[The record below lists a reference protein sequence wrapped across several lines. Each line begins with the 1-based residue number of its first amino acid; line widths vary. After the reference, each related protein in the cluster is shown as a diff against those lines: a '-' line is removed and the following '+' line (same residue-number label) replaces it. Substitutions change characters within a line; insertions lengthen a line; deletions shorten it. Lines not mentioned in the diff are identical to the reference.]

1 MLKLVLQFLILL
13 SVNIGIDMR
22 LFSPTGMFRQVFGTV
37 APGVESVKERQ
48 TGLMMKTIDSKQT
61 SSKLQQGLR
70 NRQSQFE
77 EDLLSGNIYETAKNR
92 LANSPVRKWMDSQD
106 SIRRDQENKAADFN
120 LKEELYGKKGS
131 SNDKVVDWS
140 HYNDDIPEEG
150 YTRNS
155 GGAPKAVQQSII
167 KKIIEVGRTLQA
179 TDEEIAYSLATARY
193 ESGFNPYAAAK
204 KSSAYGLGQFIR
216 KTGKFYNLNQ
226 ENRDDVNM
234 QAQAL
239 VEHTMDNFRT
249 ASNKNYSKAHVYALH
264 HDGPSLNKDGLS
276 KSREHI
282 MPYIPK
288 YLKIVEGYR
297 PYDPAI

>member
-1 MLKLVLQFLILL
+1 MP
-13 SVNIGIDMR
+13 
-22 LFSPTGMFRQVFGTV
+22 LFSPTSMFRQILGTV
-37 APGVESVKERQ
+37 APNVASTDERQ
-48 TGLMMKTIDSKQT
+48 YGLMSPTKQQSKKINAQALERT
-61 SSKLQQGLR
+61 NQLR
-70 NRQSQFE
+70 E
-77 EDLLSGNIYETAKNR
+77 EMLSGSIWNSANNR

-106 SIRRDQENKAADFN
+106 SIRQDKENKAADFN

-131 SNDKVVDWS
+131 SNDDVVDWS
-140 HYNDDIPEEG
+140 HYNDDVPEDG

-167 KKIIEVGRTLQA
+167 KKIIEVGRRLQA

-193 ESGFNPYAAAK
+193 ESGFNPYAAARE
-204 KSSAYGLGQFIR
+204 SSAYGLGQFIR
-216 KTGKFYNLNQ
+216 KTGKAYNLNQ
-226 ENRDDVNM
+226 ENRDDVDM

-297 PYDPAI
+297 PYEPAI